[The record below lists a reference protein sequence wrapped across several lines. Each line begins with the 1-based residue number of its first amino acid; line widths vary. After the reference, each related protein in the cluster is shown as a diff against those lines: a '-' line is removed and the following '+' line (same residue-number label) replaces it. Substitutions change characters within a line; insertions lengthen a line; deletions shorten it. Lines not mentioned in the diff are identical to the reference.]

1 MHEVFISFETGTAG
15 DLAEHVQR
23 VLDNNNISA
32 FMYSTDICPGDE
44 DALKIIINAIKEC
57 KYFIVL
63 ITAYNLGK
71 AKEEIKL
78 ARQLKKTVLAYKFKD
93 SQIKQE
99 EITKII
105 PELNSLWTGEDF
117 TCKEELA
124 RKVLGDLGRND
135 PDMLEKMLEKKELDE
150 PRNLEKMF
158 HEKKE
163 PEVLLEAD
171 LNIL

>member
-1 MHEVFISFETGTAG
+1 MHDVFISFETGTAE

-23 VLDNNNISA
+23 VLDNNKISA
-32 FMYSTDICPGDE
+32 FMYRTDICPGDE
-44 DALKIIINAIKEC
+44 DALKIINNAIKEC

-93 SQIKQE
+93 SPIKRE
-99 EITKII
+99 EITKIS
-105 PELNSLWTGEDF
+105 PELNRLWIGVDF

-124 RKVLGDLGRND
+124 RNIIGDLGRKD
-135 PDMLEKMLEKKELDE
+135 PDMLEKMLEKKELSGTRPLSEDE
-150 PRNLEKMF
+150 CGESDKDRN
-158 HEKKE
+158 KK
-163 PEVLLEAD
+163 VY
-171 LNIL
+171 